1 MEQAKRTISAFF
13 GLTPLEMDILIQSI
27 INSVKPTVM
36 ILARLAFVI
45 GFLYCVIQY
54 TIAGI
59 FIGILGWY
67 LMQLEKK
74 VDILEKQVQSLLN
87 IRYG

>member
-1 MEQAKRTISAFF
+1 MEQAKRTISAFL
-13 GLTPLEMDILIQSI
+13 GLTPLEMDILIQST

-36 ILARLAFVI
+36 ILARLAFVV
-45 GFLYCVIQY
+45 GFLYCIIQY

-87 IRYG
+87 IRYS